1 MIYSINM
8 NVIYK
13 VTDTLNNLSYIG
25 SKMNYVENSE
35 YLGSPSCREGH
46 PRFEVQQLFINTVK
60 NNKDKIVF
68 EILEIVGSND
78 VKQVRLRETFWQRK
92 FNATQSPNFINGIYA
107 NATGRSCKKIF
118 CIDLSCETEYEFN
131 SIKECE
137 ETLNINNVGA
147 VVLGKRPSSSNKVC
161 MNEEEYYANQA
172 DIIEY
177 AKNKYKQQI
186 SKVGAHTV
194 SKTIFHLD
202 TGNKI
207 QCTSR
212 EVFYKI
218 KENNLVRKRVF
229 IYDTL
234 LEDTVYLYFL
244 QTYVK
249 EFTKNN
255 LQKFKV
261 LNENTNVIYSYKELC
276 KIYSHREIK
285 LHLQG
290 INKTLNKEKFRIVK

>member
-1 MIYSINM
+1 M

-13 VTDTLNNLSYIG
+13 VTDTL
-25 SKMNYVENSE
+25 
-35 YLGSPSCREGH
+35 
-46 PRFEVQQLFINTVK
+46 
-60 NNKDKIVF
+60 
-68 EILEIVGSND
+68 
-78 VKQVRLRETFWQRK
+78 
-92 FNATQSPNFINGIYA
+92 
-107 NATGRSCKKIF
+107 
-118 CIDLSCETEYEFN
+118 
-131 SIKECE
+131 
-137 ETLNINNVGA
+137 
-147 VVLGKRPSSSNKVC
+147 
-161 MNEEEYYANQA
+161 
-172 DIIEY
+172 
-177 AKNKYKQQI
+177 
-186 SKVGAHTV
+186 
-194 SKTIFHLD
+194 
-202 TGNKI
+202 
-207 QCTSR
+207 
-212 EVFYKI
+212 
-218 KENNLVRKRVF
+218 NNLVRKRVF